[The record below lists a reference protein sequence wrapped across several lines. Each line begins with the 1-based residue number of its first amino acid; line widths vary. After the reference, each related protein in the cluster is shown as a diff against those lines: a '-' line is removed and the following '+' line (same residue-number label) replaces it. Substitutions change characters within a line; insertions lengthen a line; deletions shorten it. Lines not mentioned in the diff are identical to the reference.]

1 MKKNFTTC
9 AIGFGFPNRLH
20 ELRSSHQRIVF
31 IQRTLPYFSVSFAV
45 MVLSYS
51 HILQGH
57 LADSALDQSVWTLIG
72 ESEARRD
79 PSLLF
84 PRETAR
90 AGIHDGEA
98 CRNWPRGSNSSL
110 SRGH

>member
-1 MKKNFTTC
+1 MKENFTTC
-9 AIGFGFPNRLH
+9 AIGFGFLH
-20 ELRSSHQRIVF
+20 RPHEVRAGHHGIVF
-31 IQRTLPYFSVSFAV
+31 LQRTLPYFGVAFAV

-51 HILQGH
+51 HILQRH
-57 LADSALDQSVWTLIG
+57 LADLALGQSVWPFIG

-90 AGIHDGEA
+90 AGIHDGKA

-110 SRGH
+110 PRGY